1 MQKFCLVAMIPVL
14 VCGVAQAQTASRS
27 GTPSGDGRDAA
38 KAEAVRRPSL
48 RPEVDTLRKMHKPI
62 TVEFKDQQL
71 SAVMEFIA
79 GTTGA
84 DLEIMWA
91 DDRVAE
97 GLNKESVINV
107 ECKNLTALSLV
118 ERVLA
123 AAAAAE
129 GQPAGTNSW
138 QMSETGEMQIG
149 PKSRL
154 NAFKRVEMYSI
165 DDLLTEVPN
174 FLDAPEFNL
183 QTVLQGARGGGQS
196 PFTDGNEEEPDVRTR
211 QQKIDELVDLITTTV
226 EPEQWDTSAGGGA
239 SIRSFQGSL
248 LVNGADYIHRQ
259 LAGYPYWR
267 GKLGGSVRGSRYVGL
282 GVNTA
287 TSQINSFNNVPVNEP
302 PK

>member
-1 MQKFCLVAMIPVL
+1 MRKFSSLALVL
-14 VCGVAQAQTASRS
+14 VLAAGTVQAQQAPK
-27 GTPSGDGRDAA
+27 GNATPARRTEVV
-38 KAEAVRRPSL
+38 KAPTV

-71 SAVMEFIA
+71 GAVMEFIA

-91 DDRVAE
+91 DDRAAE
-97 GLNKESVINV
+97 GLNKETVINL

-123 AAAAAE
+123 AAASAE
-129 GQPAGTNSW
+129 GQPAGTSTW
-138 QMSETGEMQIG
+138 QMSDTGEMQIG
-149 PKSRL
+149 PKTRL

-183 QTVLQGARGGGQS
+183 QTVLQGAQGGGQS
-196 PFTDGNEEEPDVRTR
+196 PFDEGNEEEPDVRTR
-211 QQKIDELVDLITTTV
+211 QQKIDELIDLITTTV
-226 EPEQWDTSAGGGA
+226 EPDQWDSSAGGGG

-248 LVNGADYIHRQ
+248 MVNGADYIHRQ

-267 GKLGGSVRGSRYVGL
+267 SKLGGSVRGSRYVGL
-282 GVNTA
+282 GVNAA
-287 TSQINSFNNVPVNEP
+287 TSQINGLNNVPITEP
-302 PK
+302 K